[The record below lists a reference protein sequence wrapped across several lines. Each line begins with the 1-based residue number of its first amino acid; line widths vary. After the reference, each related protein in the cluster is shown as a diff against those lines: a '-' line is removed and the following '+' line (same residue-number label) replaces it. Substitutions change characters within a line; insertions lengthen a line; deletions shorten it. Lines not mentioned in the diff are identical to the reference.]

1 MKLPNEL
8 MSKIIREIIDTPAVF
23 VFDVVTGTLQHSP
36 TGPDTDYRYMSF
48 QPRVNPPGNHT
59 RREYPGSF
67 ESQVSK
73 TIRSLLSTNKL
84 IRAECLKRLQGIK
97 VPTANGQAIV
107 HFNPR
112 KHVICLYRIDHSAFL
127 THRGFILGP
136 QDLINFARQ
145 LTDLDFDI
153 DHLGFMA
160 ERACGDHKKLDLFE
174 AAFPTIRHFYAVVTE
189 LPRKDPWQPVDFICP
204 ARDPTHTLSPILLH
218 TAKRSWNVVKAT
230 YFFNGHPMSIRGDWE
245 HGYDIEGM
253 VLI

>member
-67 ESQVSK
+67 ESQ
-73 TIRSLLSTNKL
+73 
-84 IRAECLKRLQGIK
+84 GIK
-97 VPTANGQAIV
+97 VPTTNGQAIV

-112 KHVICLYRIDHSAFL
+112 KHVICLDRIDHSAFL
-127 THRGFILGP
+127 THRGFMLGP

-160 ERACGDHKKLDLFE
+160 ERACCDHKKLDLFK

-204 ARDPTHTLSPILLH
+204 ARDPAHTLSPILLH

-230 YFFNGHPMSIRGDWE
+230 YFFNGRSMSIRGDWE
-245 HGYDIEGM
+245 QGYDIEGM